1 MNDNESKTVSL
12 IDGCLTRLA
21 AGDKSAWDELLA
33 HAFNRLLAQC
43 ERVIRKTISCPNPM
57 VTANSVLAELYLRLR
72 TAMENANVK
81 PTTAVEFFGLTARN
95 IRWQIGDMLRRP
107 SIPQSDPAVFDRLA
121 EGTGV
126 ATNVETLEQWRLF
139 WEAVATL
146 DSEEQQVFDL
156 LWINQLSQYEA
167 AEALGINRN
176 RVDTLW
182 RRVKLKIGKACKD
195 ALPPE

>member
-1 MNDNESKTVSL
+1 MSNAENTFPL
-12 IDGCLTRLA
+12 IEACLARLA

-33 HAFNRLLAQC
+33 HAFQRLLAQC
-43 ERVIRKTISCPNPM
+43 ERILRQTISCPNPLL
-57 VTANSVLAELYLRLR
+57 TANSVLAELYFRLR

-95 IRWQIGDMLRRP
+95 IRWQIADMLRKP
-107 SIPQSDPAVFDRLA
+107 SLPQTEAAVLDRLA

-126 ATNVETLEQWRLF
+126 ATNVETLEQWQLF
-139 WEAVATL
+139 WDAVNAL
-146 DSEEQQVFDL
+146 AAEEQQVFDL

-167 AEALGINRN
+167 ADSLGIDRN
-176 RVDTLW
+176 RVDTIW
-182 RRVKLKIGKACKD
+182 RRIKLKIGKACKD